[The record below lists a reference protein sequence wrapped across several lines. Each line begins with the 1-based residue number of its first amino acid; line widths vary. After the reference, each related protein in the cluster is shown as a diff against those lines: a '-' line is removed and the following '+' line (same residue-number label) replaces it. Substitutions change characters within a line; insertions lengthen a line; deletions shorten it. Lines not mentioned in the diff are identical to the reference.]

1 MKSILKTIR
10 RYLPLAA
17 LICAALW
24 LFWQIYP
31 IIFATHDDMRNY
43 TLVRRGLVFSDAVR
57 SAKSGRISHL
67 WNHHLLALPFRAN
80 KVWFYK
86 LVQYASLLFDVFAGW
101 KLLKTHVDRKL
112 ADLAAVLFLSWACI
126 SAYHNLLISY
136 AFCHQIP
143 IGFCF
148 LSLYHF
154 GNCLKSKSKKDAAL
168 SCVYLLLA
176 VMIYEAFSAMLLL
189 FLLWSL
195 CTPCGSGD
203 KFFAWLKGSARRIFP
218 QLLTVTAY
226 CIVYFAWQHV
236 YPPAYDGIAMN
247 LHEPF
252 MSMVSVKTY
261 AFSFFP
267 LWELLRLAKEHPI
280 TLTQFFGNLMHIA
293 AWVSALLTAGTCYL
307 LLPRIRMQAEK
318 LRNLLL
324 LSGLGIF
331 LPCMLTAV
339 SEKYMAWTRRGTD
352 GYLPS
357 FYSYFF
363 VVVFLTGAAV
373 LIYQSAPAGNRKKAA
388 RVILTG
394 CAFCICLSA
403 SAVTNMWKPAFAQL
417 SLRYRNFD
425 YVISQVL
432 PDCNADWQ
440 LCAPDN
446 DGIHYARNYTED
458 YLKIYNP
465 EQIDFIHDPAELNAE
480 KYTLCMRMPCNYA
493 FAVTGETD
501 SALHTGTLTF
511 RTLVPEHFNITLFDT
526 EGNPL
531 YYKDVCN
538 GDQLTLTDGA
548 AFDLSKGV
556 ENTPVLCGVE

>member
-1 MKSILKTIR
+1 MTSILKKIR
-10 RYLPLAA
+10 MYLPQIAFV
-17 LICAALW
+17 CAVLW
-24 LFWQIYP
+24 LFWEIYP

-43 TLVRRGLVFSDAVR
+43 TLARRGMVFADALR

-86 LVQYASLLFDVFAGW
+86 LVQYASLLFDIFAGW
-101 KLLKTHVDRKL
+101 KLLRAHADRRL
-112 ADLAAVLFLSWACI
+112 ADLAAVLFVSWASI

-136 AFCHQIP
+136 ALCHQIP

-154 GNCLKSKSKKDAAL
+154 GNRLKEQSAKETFL
-168 SCVYLLLA
+168 SCFWLLLA
-176 VMIYEAFSAMLLL
+176 LMIYEAFSAMLLIY
-189 FLLWSL
+189 LLWALFVPARREVS
-195 CTPCGSGD
+195 
-203 KFFAWLKGSARRIFP
+203 FFAWLRRSAKRITP
-218 QLLTVTAY
+218 QLLTVAGY
-226 CIVYFAWQHV
+226 CMIYFAWQHF

-247 LHEPF
+247 LKEPF
-252 MSMVSVKTY
+252 MSLVSVKTY
-261 AFSFFP
+261 ALSFFP

-280 TLTQFFGNLMHIA
+280 TLPQFFGHLMHIA

-307 LLPRIRMQAEK
+307 LLPRIRLRAEK

-363 VVVFLTGAAV
+363 VVVFLTAAAIR
-373 LIYQSAPAGNRKKAA
+373 LYQSAPSVNRKKAA

-394 CAFCICLSA
+394 CVFCICLSA
-403 SAVTNMWKPAFAQL
+403 SAVTSMWKPAFAQL

-425 YVISQVL
+425 YTVSKIL
-432 PDCNADWQ
+432 PACDSGWQ

-458 YLKIYNP
+458 FLKIYNP
-465 EQIDFIHDPAELNAE
+465 EQVDFIHDPAELDAA
-480 KYTLCMRMPCNYA
+480 KKTLCMRMPENYA
-493 FAVTGETD
+493 FAVTGEAD
-501 SALHTGTLTF
+501 SDLHAKTLTF
-511 RTLVPEHFNITLFDT
+511 RTLVPEGFNITLYDT
-526 EGNPL
+526 EGQPF
-531 YYKDVCN
+531 YYQDVHN
-538 GDQLTLTDGA
+538 GNQLNLPEGRL
-548 AFDLSKGV
+548 FDLSVRV
-556 ENTPVLCGVE
+556 ENTPADAA